1 MAWSSVKE
9 QITDGTSGLAPN
21 SGAIALV
28 IGTSSKGGLSPLTVG
43 KKSDISKILG
53 YGEMPKRIIDMQKT
67 MADVSVL
74 ALRTKGD
81 VEGTI
86 SQINTLGNINITL
99 TGTPLCTSEVKCEI
113 YTEGEIG
120 QAEVKISL
128 TGDIKKEEI
137 ILLPADGIIALE
149 DIGLTLVFPL
159 EIAFTET
166 SQWSFSTTAPTSSF
180 DIIEEAVKNA
190 LELHTPEFVFITQ
203 SVNADFVKKLGA
215 LSELLFEDHKPIMFL
230 CETSLDSSKSYSEA
244 IADKQA
250 EFVKIDARFV
260 SVVCQPLANGISSSA
275 LCAGHITKARVNQSV
290 GATNNF
296 AIYYGEAP
304 AEWTNINSRAL
315 DESRFITLRTYAGLQ
330 NLFWTNGRTMAN
342 DKSDY
347 RYIEVVRTVFK
358 AIRLARRAS
367 LPYIQAPGD
376 ETGLQNLLAEVRN
389 SIEGMTTSN
398 PKELDDCEVI
408 MPSGQDVVN
417 NGVRLDISLFGIP
430 IIRSILLNFSFKY
443 NKGE

>member
-1 MAWSSVKE
+1 MWSSVKE
-9 QITDGTSGLAPN
+9 QITDGASGLAPN

-28 IGTSSKGGLSPLTVG
+28 IGTSSKGGFSPLTVG
-43 KKSDISKILG
+43 KKSDIPKILG

-81 VEGTI
+81 IEGAI

-99 TGTPLCTSEVKCEI
+99 TGTPLCASEVKCEI
-113 YTEGEIG
+113 YTEGTIG

-190 LELHTPEFVFITQ
+190 LELHTPEFVFIAQ
-203 SVNADFVKKLGA
+203 SVDADLVKKLGS
-215 LSELLFEDHKPIMFL
+215 LSERLFEDHKPIMFL
-230 CETSLDSSKSYSEA
+230 CETKLSLDLPFTES
-244 IADKQA
+244 IAEKQI
-250 EFVKIDARFV
+250 EFVKVDARFV
-260 SVVCQPLANGISSSA
+260 SVICQPLANGISSSA
-275 LCAGHITKARVNQSV
+275 LCAGHITKARVNQSI

-296 AIYYGEAP
+296 AVYDSEVP

-367 LPYIQAPGD
+367 LSYIQADGD
-376 ETGLQNLLAEVRN
+376 SVGLQNLLAEVRN
-389 SIEGMTTSN
+389 SINGMVSSS
-398 PKELDDCEVI
+398 PKELDDYEVL

-430 IIRSILLNFSFKY
+430 IIRTIILNFAFRY
-443 NKGE
+443 NKED